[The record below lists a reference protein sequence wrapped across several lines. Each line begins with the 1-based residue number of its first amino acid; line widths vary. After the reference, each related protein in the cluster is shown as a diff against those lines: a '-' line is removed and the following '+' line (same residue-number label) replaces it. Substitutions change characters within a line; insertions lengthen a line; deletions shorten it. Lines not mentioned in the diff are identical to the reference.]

1 MWKKGEKRYNLGM
14 QITKN
19 KLEIIKLTIAAVLT
33 ASAVAINSVYSYIV
47 PIGMFRVP
55 FFIVALAV
63 VAIAFGPGYALIT
76 GVIYDLLFGFLNS
89 LGYLPIYGFA
99 THFWV
104 LLYSIICFKR
114 ISKLT
119 IFLATFFGYLGY
131 TLINTFATWF
141 YFGKLAFLS
150 LILRLGL
157 TLIFTP
163 ILFALIC
170 LLINRFSEIDKLN
183 ITKIEFL
190 KTKELEY

>member
-1 MWKKGEKRYNLGM
+1 M

-33 ASAVAINSVYSYIV
+33 ASAVAVNSLYSYIV

-63 VAIAFGPGYALIT
+63 VAIAFGPAYALIT

-99 THFWV
+99 TYFWV
-104 LLYSIICFKR
+104 LIYSIICFKR

-119 IFLATFFGYLGY
+119 IFMATFFGYLGY
-131 TLINTFATWF
+131 ILINTFATWF

-150 LILRLGL
+150 LLLRLGL

>member
-1 MWKKGEKRYNLGM
+1 M

-33 ASAVAINSVYSYIV
+33 ASAVAINTLYSYIV

-55 FFIVALAV
+55 FFIIALAV

-76 GVIYDLLFGFLNS
+76 GVIYDLMFGFLNS

-99 THFWV
+99 TYFWV

-119 IFLATFFGYLGY
+119 VFLATLFGYLGY

-150 LILRLGL
+150 LLLRLGL
-157 TLIFTP
+157 NLIFTP